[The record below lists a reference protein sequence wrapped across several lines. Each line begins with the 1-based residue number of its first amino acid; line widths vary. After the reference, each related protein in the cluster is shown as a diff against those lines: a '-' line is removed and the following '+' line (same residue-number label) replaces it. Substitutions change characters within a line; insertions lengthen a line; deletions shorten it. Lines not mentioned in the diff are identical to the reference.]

1 MQKKKNMKKLNII
14 ISIIIGIS
22 VLAIVIPFIL
32 NFFDSTISHDSK
44 DWQAF
49 GSYFNGM
56 ISPILAILN
65 LIVLIKINSTV
76 ASFNIKDFETKHKSQ
91 INEIFEEDDFAIEL
105 SEDQSQKAISKK
117 VLKSIKQIEETF
129 DMLRE
134 SNDEL
139 ESDLKTLLST
149 IGVNDDKYKET
160 PYYRNQFSKR
170 DWEILNIRARNV
182 ILRLKASL
190 HELKIAIYKDI
201 ISNNQ
206 DKRYLVEK
214 LEQAEKSLIDFLKT
228 HHLAD

>member
-1 MQKKKNMKKLNII
+1 MQQ
-14 ISIIIGIS
+14 G
-22 VLAIVIPFIL
+22 LAVHFA
-32 NFFDSTISHDSK
+32 FFVS
-44 DWQAF
+44 A
-49 GSYFNGM
+49 
-56 ISPILAILN
+56 
-65 LIVLIKINSTV
+65 
-76 ASFNIKDFETKHKSQ
+76 
-91 INEIFEEDDFAIEL
+91 
-105 SEDQSQKAISKK
+105 
-117 VLKSIKQIEETF
+117 QIEG
-129 DMLRE
+129 
-134 SNDEL
+134 DEL